1 MPSTLSD
8 LERASL
14 GDILFNIDLAFVFAE
29 GLDISG
35 FIADT
40 RTFYAVT
47 RCLEI
52 ISEASR
58 RLPPETKGRHP
69 AITWR
74 KVAGSGNIY
83 RYAYEEV
90 TQRALWK
97 HCSRGSA
104 RSGPWSKPS
113 FTHQVRIR
121 PDGCAV
127 RAPAAGG
134 TPRASLSASSV
145 VR

>member
-14 GDILFNIDLAFVFAE
+14 GDILFNIDLAFVFTE
-29 GLDISG
+29 GLDISS

-58 RLPPETKGRHP
+58 RLSPETKGRHP
-69 AITWR
+69 AIPWR

-83 RYAYEEV
+83 RHSYEEV
-90 TQRALWK
+90 AQRAVWNTVHEALP
-97 HCSRGSA
+97 A
-104 RSGPWSKPS
+104 L
-113 FTHQVRIR
+113 
-121 PDGCAV
+121 
-127 RAPAAGG
+127 RAIVEAELHAPGEDP
-134 TPRASLSASSV
+134 T
-145 VR
+145 